1 MNTVNDMGTPLFCT
15 EDRQCMGNRNS
26 LKKSLVFVGIIY
38 LVCAAVI
45 ALSAVKSG
53 NDPIS
58 GVIILTAFTGI
69 MTADMIFKAK
79 QSTDRNYNV
88 FYFYDSCYINIDRL
102 SRTAVPYDLI
112 IKAAETKDA
121 LLYTL
126 NPCASTLYLKRLF
139 LRRLPMNSAASSVQK

>member
-112 IKAAETKDA
+112 IK
-121 LLYTL
+121 YTL

>member
-45 ALSAVKSG
+45 ALSAIKSG

-88 FYFYDSCYINIDRL
+88 FYFYDSL
-102 SRTAVPYDLI
+102 SM
-112 IKAAETKDA
+112 
-121 LLYTL
+121 
-126 NPCASTLYLKRLF
+126 F
-139 LRRLPMNSAASSVQK
+139 M

>member
-1 MNTVNDMGTPLFCT
+1 M
-15 EDRQCMGNRNS
+15 
-26 LKKSLVFVGIIY
+26 
-38 LVCAAVI
+38 
-45 ALSAVKSG
+45 
-53 NDPIS
+53 
-58 GVIILTAFTGI
+58 IILTAFTGI

-121 LLYTL
+121 FVIYIE
-126 NPCASTLYLKRLF
+126 PMRKHIILKETVSKEAADELSRF
-139 LRRLPMNSAASSVQK
+139 LSSKIKKYKRI

>member
-58 GVIILTAFTGI
+58 GV

-121 LLYTL
+121 FVIYIE
-126 NPCASTLYLKRLF
+126 PMRKHIILKETVSKEAADELSRF
-139 LRRLPMNSAASSVQK
+139 LSSKIKKYKRI